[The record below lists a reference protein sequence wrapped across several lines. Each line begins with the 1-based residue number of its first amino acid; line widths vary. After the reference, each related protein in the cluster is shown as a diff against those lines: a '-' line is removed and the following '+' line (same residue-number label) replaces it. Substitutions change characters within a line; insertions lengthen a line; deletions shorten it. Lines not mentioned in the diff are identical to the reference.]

1 MDTIYICEIFFKTH
15 TDGEIFKQVINE
27 ANELTYK
34 RKKKELIESLQVSH
48 YVIEEI
54 KESKYDI

>member
-1 MDTIYICEIFFKTH
+1 MEKIYICEIIFKVSAE
-15 TDGEIFKQVINE
+15 GERFKQVINE

-48 YVIEEI
+48 YVIEEL
-54 KESKYDI
+54 KESKYYI